1 MSLVWQVSKKLV
13 AVCFSY
19 ALHSGSSGSLINQR
33 VPLAN
38 CWIKYFR
45 NES

>member
-1 MSLVWQVSKKLV
+1 MSLVRQVSKKLV
-13 AVCFSY
+13 AVYLSY
-19 ALHSGSSGSLINQR
+19 AVHSDNSGSLINQR

-38 CWIKYFR
+38 SRIKYFR